1 MPNFYNKYPYTDFH
15 ELNLDWVL
23 ETIRN
28 LTEEWAAVQ
37 TDWSDT
43 KQAWEDLYNYVTD
56 YFDNLDLQNEVNIKL
71 EQREIGRAH
80 V

>member
-37 TDWSDT
+37 TD
-43 KQAWEDLYNYVTD
+43 
-56 YFDNLDLQNEVNIKL
+56 
-71 EQREIGRAH
+71 
-80 V
+80 